1 MICPSVWKPLP
12 PRSLKLIGLSWGEEV
27 VMDIS
32 LGSLLG
38 GRDTA
43 VEEEPSSTPVSSNG
57 SQANPGLPGSQG
69 DVHQKIFVF
78 T

>member
-1 MICPSVWKPLP
+1 
-12 PRSLKLIGLSWGEEV
+12 
-27 VMDIS
+27 MDIS